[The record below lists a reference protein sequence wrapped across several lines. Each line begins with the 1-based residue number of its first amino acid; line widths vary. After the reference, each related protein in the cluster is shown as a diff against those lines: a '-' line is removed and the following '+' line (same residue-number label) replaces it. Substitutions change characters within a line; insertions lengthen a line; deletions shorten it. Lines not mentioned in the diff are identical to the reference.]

1 MAKKKRAARRAP
13 QARAQARSGLALPGF
28 LRRHARPFVGGSLL
42 AVILAAILLLTN
54 PFGPETALDASGER
68 VNTGPIDTPG
78 AAPRIGRPAP
88 NFVLADYDG
97 NAVRL
102 SDFEGKVVFLNFWAT
117 WCTACEAEMP
127 DMERLAAKYAD
138 DLVVVAVNRGES
150 RGKAKN
156 WSDARDLE
164 SLVFL
169 VDQRESISGTYS
181 LPNGMPQSL
190 FIDRQGFITAKIG
203 GAQTFATMEQNY
215 RDAAR
220 RPDPT
225 PDSAA
230 LRAARRSVAA
240 VAAAAAARRG
250 RRRR

>member
-1 MAKKKRAARRAP
+1 MAKKKRAARKG
-13 QARAQARSGLALPGF
+13 QQGRAQAKSGLALPGF
-28 LRRHARPFVGGSLL
+28 LRRHARPLVGGSLL

-78 AAPRIGRPAP
+78 ASPRTGRPAP

-127 DMERLAAKYAD
+127 DMERLAAKRRAGAT
-138 DLVVVAVNRGES
+138 LATSKASSSSSTSAS
-150 RGKAKN
+150 RSPALTACRTACRRAYSSTARASSRRRSAAPRPSRP
-156 WSDARDLE
+156 WSR
-164 SLVFL
+164 
-169 VDQRESISGTYS
+169 T
-181 LPNGMPQSL
+181 
-190 FIDRQGFITAKIG
+190 TA
-203 GAQTFATMEQNY
+203 TPSRRP
-215 RDAAR
+215 RDALT
-220 RPDPT
+220 RPQAGA
-225 PDSAA
+225 S
-230 LRAARRSVAA
+230 LRAARRSVAS

>member
-1 MAKKKRAARRAP
+1 MAKKKRAARKG
-13 QARAQARSGLALPGF
+13 QQGRAQAKSGLALPGF
-28 LRRHARPFVGGSLL
+28 LRRHARPLVGGSLL

-78 AAPRIGRPAP
+78 ASPRTGRPAP

-97 NAVRL
+97 NTVRL
-102 SDFEGKVVFLNFWAT
+102 SDFEGKVAFPNFWAT
-117 WCTACEAEMP
+117 WYTVCEAEMP
-127 DMERLAAKYAD
+127 DMERLAAKYGE
-138 DLVVVAVNRGES
+138 DLVVVVVNRGES
-150 RGKAKN
+150 RGKAKG
-156 WSDARDLE
+156 WSDARNLE

-190 FIDRQGFITAKIG
+190 FIDRQGFITTKVG

-215 RDAAR
+215 RDALA
-220 RPDPT
+220 T
-225 PDSAA
+225 P
-230 LRAARRSVAA
+230 
-240 VAAAAAARRG
+240 
-250 RRRR
+250 